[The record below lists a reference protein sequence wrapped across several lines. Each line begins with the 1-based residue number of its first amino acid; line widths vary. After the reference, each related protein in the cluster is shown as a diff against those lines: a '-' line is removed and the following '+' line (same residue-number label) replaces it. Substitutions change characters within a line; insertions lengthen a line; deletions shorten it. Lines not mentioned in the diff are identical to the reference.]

1 MKHALLAAVFG
12 IFTQSIQ
19 AQSDT
24 ASYRAASEFSDPTGK
39 IHALEQFLD
48 RYPGSAFK
56 NGAYRLLFSLYLDQ
70 GNAAAASSAAS
81 HYVELFSSNDSRIG
95 PYNQF
100 AYELATRN
108 MELDSALVFASRAE
122 EMARAGGSSMLS
134 AVEDTRAFVLYRL
147 GEFAQAEQLQR
158 EAIQG
163 HESDPEYVGH
173 LALYEHGN
181 GKRREALA
189 ALVRALYLGADAEM
203 RSTFAQWIAQEE
215 PESARGEALKDS
227 IIMATLHAYVDTLSG
242 QRAIEAKCSAAGL
255 LAGLSIELPTAQRW
269 AEAAVA
275 TLTDHSSPD
284 YVVTVKEN
292 LALVLVAR
300 GEDQQGL
307 SLLRSIQQIVSPWE
321 NDFWMALGKTYEKIG
336 SPQSAI
342 AAYMQGL
349 LVSSPKDLRQALEH
363 AYANVHGSIGGLDA
377 DLEATKKDGAA
388 FDPGRYAPPGSPSGK
403 VILAELF
410 TGAECGPC
418 VGSDVAFDRLGDY
431 YPRPALAILEYHVHI
446 PGPDP
451 LATNDSWE
459 RYRLYGGE
467 GTPTVVIDGSEK
479 MLGGGPR
486 VVAHNRFNLYRYA
499 IEKHI
504 ADTPAVQLTLS
515 LSNRHEEISVAAHL
529 ELARNS
535 AAPPEGAALHV
546 ALVERSVEYT
556 GGNGIARHAF
566 VVRALCGG
574 ASGTPVAL
582 TPVPQ
587 TIRQNFKLPEV
598 ESQIRK
604 LLDDPRS
611 QVSWPKRLKTFGA
624 WRARPER
631 IDRAN
636 MAIVA
641 WVQDMKTNAVLQAA
655 YQDVPLAMS
664 SR

>member
-1 MKHALLAAVFG
+1 MKHALLAAVFALLA
-12 IFTQSIQ
+12 QSIH

-24 ASYRAASEFSDPTGK
+24 AAYRAASEVSDATSK
-39 IHALEQFLD
+39 MHALEQFLEG
-48 RYPGSAFK
+48 YPGSAFK

-70 GNAAAASSAAS
+70 GNVASATSAAS
-81 HYVELFSSNDSRIG
+81 HYVELFGSDDSRIG

-108 MELDSALVFASRAE
+108 TGLDSALVFATRAE
-122 EMARAGGSSMLS
+122 AMARAGGSSMLG

-147 GEFAQAEQLQR
+147 GEFVQAEQLQR
-158 EAIQG
+158 EAIRG

-173 LALYEHGN
+173 LALYEHGT

-189 ALVRALYLGADAEM
+189 TLSRALYLGADVEM
-203 RSTFAQWIAQEE
+203 RSRFTEWISEE
-215 PESARGEALKDS
+215 ELESARAEALKDS
-227 IIMATLHAYVDTLSG
+227 LIMATVHAYVDTLSG

-255 LAGLSIELPTAQRW
+255 LAALSIELPTAQRW

-275 TLTDHSSPD
+275 TLTDQSSPD
-284 YVVTVKEN
+284 NVVSFKEN

-321 NDFWMALGKTYEKIG
+321 NDYWLALGKTYEKIG
-336 SPQSAI
+336 SPQSAVE
-342 AAYMQGL
+342 AYMQGL
-349 LVSSPKDLRQALEH
+349 LVSSPKDLRQALEG
-363 AYANVHGSIGGLDA
+363 AYAKAHGSTSGLDA

-388 FDPGRYAPPGSPSGK
+388 FDPGRYAPAGTPKGK

-418 VGSDVAFDRLGDY
+418 VGSDVAFDRLGEY

-451 LATNDSWE
+451 LTTNESWD

-499 IEKHI
+499 IEKHT
-504 ADTPAVQLTLS
+504 ADKPAVLLS
-515 LSNRHEEISVAAHL
+515 LSIANRHEEISVDAHL
-529 ELARNS
+529 ELAQG
-535 AAPPEGAALHV
+535 AAVPQGAALHV
-546 ALVERSVEYT
+546 ALVERSVDYT

-566 VVRALCGG
+566 VVRALSGG
-574 ASGTPVAL
+574 ASGTPVAP
-582 TPVPQ
+582 TPRTQLIKQ
-587 TIRQNFKLPEV
+587 TFKLAEV
-598 ESQIRK
+598 ESQIHK
-604 LLDDPRS
+604 LLDDPRG

-631 IDRAN
+631 IDRSN